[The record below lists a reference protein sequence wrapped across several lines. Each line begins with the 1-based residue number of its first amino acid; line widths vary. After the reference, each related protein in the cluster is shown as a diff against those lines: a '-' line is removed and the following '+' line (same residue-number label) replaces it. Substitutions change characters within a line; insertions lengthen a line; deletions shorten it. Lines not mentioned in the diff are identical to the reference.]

1 MGRIMK
7 KNLTII
13 YAAISFMLLL
23 AEPLTDSLLAFAAY
37 YVFVA
42 VNMLNAARLMK
53 PYLKNYRYE

>member
-1 MGRIMK
+1 
-7 KNLTII
+7 
-13 YAAISFMLLL
+13 MLLL

-53 PYLKNYRYE
+53 PYLKNYRHE